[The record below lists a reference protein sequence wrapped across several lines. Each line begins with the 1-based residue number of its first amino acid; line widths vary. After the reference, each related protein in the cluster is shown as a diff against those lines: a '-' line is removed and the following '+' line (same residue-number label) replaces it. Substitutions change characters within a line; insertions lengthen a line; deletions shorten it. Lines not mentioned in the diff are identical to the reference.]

1 VQPEAPPFRDQPHE
15 GVVGLSDL
23 FGQLLDIAASE
34 FCIDARSAGILQL
47 DFDSL

>member
-15 GVVGLSDL
+15 GVMGLPDF
-23 FGQLLDIAASE
+23 FGQFLDIAASQ
-34 FCIDARSAGILQL
+34 FCIDARLAGILQF